1 MMMLP
6 GPAQAHRRDNRVF
19 PRLKALSD
27 SIERRFPSGVLRY
40 ALPICSLTTLIGVFY
55 LLYVVLGIRFPPLY
69 GFLYLLLLIVLL
81 GSAWLGYGPGV
92 IACAITTLVVPHLV
106 NNPNRA
112 IQSDLTR
119 FTLVLIIS
127 LLISRLSETHRRRE
141 AELKKTAEDLEVRVR
156 ERTEEA
162 VRSAN
167 LMREA
172 EERLRFV
179 LDSAEIGYWDYDVAR
194 NATSR
199 SRKYDEIFGYRE
211 PLALWDRETLLRH
224 VHTEDR
230 GTVEA
235 GFREAPQSGHASLEF
250 RIIRDDYSIHWVWME
265 ARALSAAAGEST
277 HLSGVIMDITGR
289 KQTADSLRE
298 QAELLDLAHDAI
310 FSTDWNSNIT
320 FWSQGA
326 EQMYGWSREEAVGKA
341 SRDLLDTTFPEPVKD
356 IESKLVSAGHWEGE
370 LVHRRRDGARL
381 LVASRWAL
389 RRGADGQPRGYLE
402 INTDVTERRRI
413 EEQLSHTQKLESLGV
428 LAGGVAHDFNNLLT
442 GILGNASLALDGTA
456 PYDRNRVLLEGVM
469 KAAERAADLTRQL
482 LAYAGKGR
490 FIMRTVN
497 LSDLVREISGLVQAS
512 IPKAVQLR
520 LQLTDRLPGIDAD
533 PGQLQQIVMNLVIN
547 GAEAIGPEGGTV
559 LVRAGVQQVDSQY
572 IDTMSSAGELLRAG
586 EYTSLEVHDTGSG
599 MTEDTLARIF
609 DPFFTTKFAGRGLGL
624 SAVLGIVRAHKGAL
638 KVYSKPG
645 QGTTFKVLFPA
656 SLSSQGAQPLPFK
669 GDLSGTGT
677 VLIVDD
683 EEVVRQTAGNT
694 LERYGYKT
702 VTAGDGVD
710 AVDLYRRQPDTISLV
725 LLDLTMPVM
734 SGEDALRELQLINPK
749 VRVLLTS
756 GYNEVEAVQR
766 FAGKGLAG
774 FIQKPYTAAALAEK
788 VKEVLAR

>member
-1 MMMLP
+1 
-6 GPAQAHRRDNRVF
+6 VF

-27 SIERRFPSGVLRY
+27 SVERRFPSGVLRY

-55 LLYVVLGIRFPPLY
+55 LLYVVLGIRFPLLY
-69 GFLYLLLLIVLL
+69 GFLYLLLLILLL

-92 IACAITTLVVPHLV
+92 IVCAITTLVVPHLV

-119 FTLVLIIS
+119 FSLVLIIS
-127 LLISRLSETHRRRE
+127 LLVSRLSQTHRRRE
-141 AELKKTAEDLEVRVR
+141 AELRKTAEDLEVRVR

-167 LMREA
+167 AVREA

-179 LDSAEIGYWDYDVAR
+179 LDSADIGYWDYDVAR
-194 NATSR
+194 NVTSR
-199 SRKYDEIFGYRE
+199 SRKYDEIFGYQA

-224 VHTEDR
+224 VHPEDR
-230 GTVEA
+230 ETVET
-235 GFREAPQSGHASLEF
+235 GFRQALQSGHASLEF

-277 HLSGVIMDITGR
+277 HLSGVIMDITER
-289 KQTADSLRE
+289 KQTADSLGE
-298 QAELLDLAHDAI
+298 QAQLLDLAHDAI
-310 FSTDWNSNIT
+310 FSTDWNSTIT

-341 SRDLLDTTFPEPVKD
+341 SRDLLDTTFPDPVKD

-490 FIMRTVN
+490 FIMRTVK
-497 LSDLVREISGLVQAS
+497 LSDLVRKISGMVQAS

-559 LVRAGVQQVDSQY
+559 LVRTGVQQVDSQY

-599 MTEDTLARIF
+599 MTEETLARIF

-656 SLSSQGAQPLPFK
+656 SLSSEGAQPLPFT

-683 EEVVRQTAGNT
+683 EEVVRQTARNT

-702 VTAGDGVD
+702 VTAGDGVN

-734 SGEDALRELQLINPK
+734 SGEEALRELQLINPR

-788 VKEVLAR
+788 IKEVLAG